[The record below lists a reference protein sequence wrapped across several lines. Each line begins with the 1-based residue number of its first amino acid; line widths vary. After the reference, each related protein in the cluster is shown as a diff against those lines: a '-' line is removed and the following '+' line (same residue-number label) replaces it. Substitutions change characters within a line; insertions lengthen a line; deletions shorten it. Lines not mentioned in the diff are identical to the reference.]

1 MKPGPPQT
9 LTTNSGPVPRPA
21 ARRWRQEW
29 YDEPREDPRDSQ
41 GIRREESV
49 DTLSRSKVPNDPD
62 KPALGGV
69 RVKATILFSDI
80 RGFTRMA
87 DSMAAEKAVELLN
100 DYFTRMVD
108 VVLEEQG
115 VLDKYIGDGLM
126 AVFGAPRVQEDD
138 AVRAVRAGL
147 AMEKELAGMN
157 QERERNKLEPI
168 VIGVGISTGEVIAGN
183 IGSQKRMDFTVI
195 GDDVNIASRLAKLT
209 KSYGVT
215 ILISDSTDQELAEH
229 FVTRP
234 IDRVSI
240 PGKKDPVELI
250 EVLGDSGYQLSEV
263 HKYFL
268 QGTEAYRERDFAAA
282 CQFFDRGAELDS
294 LCRIFRDRC
303 RTLMADPP
311 SPDWDGAWALER
323 RELVRI

>member
-1 MKPGPPQT
+1 M
-9 LTTNSGPVPRPA
+9 
-21 ARRWRQEW
+21 
-29 YDEPREDPRDSQ
+29 
-41 GIRREESV
+41 
-49 DTLSRSKVPNDPD
+49 SRSKAHNAPD

-87 DSMAAEKAVELLN
+87 DSMAAERAVELLN

-138 AVRAVRAGL
+138 ALRAVRSGL
-147 AMEKELAGMN
+147 AMENELAGMN
-157 QERERNKLEPI
+157 QERERNGLEPI

-183 IGSQKRMDFTVI
+183 IGSEKRMDFTVI
-195 GDDVNIASRLAKLT
+195 GDDVNIACRLAKLT

-215 ILISDSTDQELAEH
+215 ILISDSTDQELGEH

-250 EVLGDSGYQLSEV
+250 EVLGDSEYQLSAGQE
-263 HKYFL
+263 YFL
-268 QGTEAYRERDFAAA
+268 QGIEAYREKDFAAA
-282 CQFFDRGAELDS
+282 CDFFGKGAEIDP
-294 LCRIFRDRC
+294 LCRVFLARC
-303 RTLMADPP
+303 RTLMEDPP
-311 SPDWDGAWALER
+311 PPNWDGVWALER
-323 RELVRI
+323 RELVRT

>member
-1 MKPGPPQT
+1 MSNSEVLNHPG
-9 LTTNSGPVPRPA
+9 
-21 ARRWRQEW
+21 
-29 YDEPREDPRDSQ
+29 
-41 GIRREESV
+41 
-49 DTLSRSKVPNDPD
+49 
-62 KPALGGV
+62 KPALGGM

-115 VLDKYIGDGLM
+115 LLDKYIGDGLM

-138 AVRAVRAGL
+138 ALRAVRSGL

-157 QERERNKLEPI
+157 QEREGNGLEPI

-183 IGSQKRMDFTVI
+183 IGSEKRMDFTVI

-215 ILISDSTDQELAEH
+215 IMISDSTDQELGKH

-234 IDRVSI
+234 IDRVLI
-240 PGKKDPVELI
+240 PGRKDPVELI
-250 EVLGDSGYQLSEV
+250 EVLGDTNYQLSEGQE
-263 HKYFL
+263 HFL
-268 QGTEAYRERDFAAA
+268 QGIEAYREKDFAAA
-282 CQFFDRGAELDS
+282 CDLFGKGAEIDP
-294 LCRIFRDRC
+294 LCRVFLARC
-303 RTLMADPP
+303 QTLMEYPP
-311 SPDWDGAWALER
+311 NPDWDGVWALER
-323 RELVRI
+323 RELVRT

>member
-1 MKPGPPQT
+1 
-9 LTTNSGPVPRPA
+9 
-21 ARRWRQEW
+21 
-29 YDEPREDPRDSQ
+29 
-41 GIRREESV
+41 
-49 DTLSRSKVPNDPD
+49 LSSSKVPNGLN

-80 RGFTRMA
+80 RGFTQMA

-108 VVLEEQG
+108 VVLEKQG

-138 AVRAVRAGL
+138 ALRAVRAGL
-147 AMEKELAGMN
+147 AMKKELAGMN
-157 QERERNKLEPI
+157 QERERNGLGPI

-183 IGSQKRMDFTVI
+183 IGSEKRMDFTVI
-195 GDDVNIASRLAKLT
+195 GDDVNIAARLAKLT

-215 ILISDSTDQELAEH
+215 ILISDSTDQELGEH

-240 PGKKDPVELI
+240 PGRRDPVELL
-250 EVLGDSGYQLSEV
+250 EVLGDSKHQLSEGQ
-263 HKYFL
+263 KYFS
-268 QGTEAYRERDFAAA
+268 QGIEAYWEKDFAAA
-282 CQFFDRGAELDS
+282 CDFFGKGAEIDP
-294 LCRIFRDRC
+294 LCRVFLARC
-303 RTLMADPP
+303 RTLMEDPP
-311 SPDWDGAWALER
+311 HPDWDGVWALER
-323 RELVRI
+323 RELVRT

>member
-1 MKPGPPQT
+1 MP
-9 LTTNSGPVPRPA
+9 S
-21 ARRWRQEW
+21 
-29 YDEPREDPRDSQ
+29 
-41 GIRREESV
+41 
-49 DTLSRSKVPNDPD
+49 SKVPNHPD
-62 KPALGGV
+62 KPVLGGV

-87 DSMAAEKAVELLN
+87 DSMAAEEAVELLN

-115 VLDKYIGDGLM
+115 LLDKYIGDGLM

-138 AVRAVRAGL
+138 SRRAVRAGL
-147 AMEKELAGMN
+147 AMEKKLAAMN
-157 QERERNKLEPI
+157 QERQSNKLEPI

-183 IGSQKRMDFTVI
+183 IGSEKRMDFTVI

-215 ILISDSTDQELAEH
+215 ILISDSTHQELGEH

-234 IDRVSI
+234 IDRVLI

-250 EVLGDSGYQLSEV
+250 EILGDSKYRLSEAQQ
-263 HKYFL
+263 YFF
-268 QGTEAYRERDFAAA
+268 QGIEAYREKDFAAA
-282 CQFFDRGAELDS
+282 SDFFGRGAESDP
-294 LCRIFRDRC
+294 LCRVFLARC
-303 RTLMADPP
+303 QTLMEYPP
-311 SPDWDGAWALER
+311 NPDWDGVWALER
-323 RELVRI
+323 RELVRT

>member
-1 MKPGPPQT
+1 
-9 LTTNSGPVPRPA
+9 LSNSEVHKHPV
-21 ARRWRQEW
+21 
-29 YDEPREDPRDSQ
+29 
-41 GIRREESV
+41 
-49 DTLSRSKVPNDPD
+49 
-62 KPALGGV
+62 KPALG
-69 RVKATILFSDI
+69 KATILFSDI

-138 AVRAVRAGL
+138 ARRAVRAGL

-157 QERERNKLEPI
+157 QEREGKGLEPI

-183 IGSQKRMDFTVI
+183 IGSEKRMDFTVI

-215 ILISDSTDQELAEH
+215 ILISDSTHQEIGKH

-234 IDRVSI
+234 IDRVLI
-240 PGKKDPVELI
+240 PGRKDPVELI
-250 EVLGDSGYQLSEV
+250 EVLGDSKYQLSESQ
-263 HKYFL
+263 KYFSK
-268 QGTEAYRERDFAAA
+268 GIEAYREKDFAAA
-282 CQFFDRGAELDS
+282 CDFFGKGAEIDP
-294 LCRIFRDRC
+294 LCRVFLARC
-303 RTLMADPP
+303 RTLIEDPP
-311 SPDWDGAWALER
+311 SPNWDGVWALER
-323 RELVRI
+323 RELVRF

>member
-1 MKPGPPQT
+1 
-9 LTTNSGPVPRPA
+9 
-21 ARRWRQEW
+21 
-29 YDEPREDPRDSQ
+29 
-41 GIRREESV
+41 
-49 DTLSRSKVPNDPD
+49 LSRSKAHNAPD

-138 AVRAVRAGL
+138 ALRAVRAGL
-147 AMEKELAGMN
+147 AMEKKLARMN
-157 QERERNKLEPI
+157 QERAENGLEPI
-168 VIGVGISTGEVIAGN
+168 GIGVGISTGEVIAGN
-183 IGSQKRMDFTVI
+183 IGSEKRMDFTVI
-195 GDDVNIASRLAKLT
+195 GDDVNVASRLAKLT

-215 ILISDSTDQELAEH
+215 ILISDSTDQELGEH

-250 EVLGDSGYQLSEV
+250 EVLGDSEYQLSSGQE
-263 HKYFL
+263 YFL
-268 QGTEAYRERDFAAA
+268 QGIEAYREKDFAAA
-282 CQFFDRGAELDS
+282 CDFFGKGAEIDP
-294 LCRIFRDRC
+294 LCRVFLARC
-303 RTLMADPP
+303 RTLMESPP
-311 SPDWDGAWALER
+311 NPDWDGVWALER
-323 RELVRI
+323 RELVRT